1 MNIDLRVL
9 SNFPQM
15 HDGRIISIIITDDKI
30 VMCIDNSKSEK
41 WEYMRSDNTTITFS
55 GSSKMGYS
63 ICFLMYEYKKNL
75 SIRGKEYDE
84 DEFIKYY
91 NKKKMQIEII
101 DMLYM
106 CGKIMI
112 KGKTILNQEYKK
124 YILIEIE
131 ADNMSFEHI

>member
-1 MNIDLRVL
+1 
-9 SNFPQM
+9 
-15 HDGRIISIIITDDKI
+15 
-30 VMCIDNSKSEK
+30 
-41 WEYMRSDNTTITFS
+41 
-55 GSSKMGYS
+55 
-63 ICFLMYEYKKNL
+63 MYEYKKNL